1 MSELSTLLGTTGALP
16 SRPEGAGELEE
27 ALRVVPGVLER
38 LRRGYAEIEA
48 RAERVEREL
57 VLTNAELERKVDQLD
72 ALKRHLEA
80 VLESLPNGVIERD
93 PQGRI
98 VRVNAAVQRILGLPT
113 GELVGRREHP
123 HLPEPA
129 ADGQPRE
136 VARADGERLV
146 LASHYASVL
155 RADGTAAGSVEILD
169 DRTEASTLT
178 ERLHAADKMAALG
191 TLTAGVAHEI
201 RNPLNAVRGFAD
213 LLRKTLRESAVDA
226 RLCSWADCIV
236 SGAGEMDAIVEN
248 MLTFGSPERLR
259 LETID
264 PAELLREAL
273 EAART
278 GEDLHDDFTV
288 ELRCD
293 APSFGGDRLKLRQAL
308 RNLIENGLGV
318 QGAGARLVVRASLEG
333 SEIVLSVAD
342 AGPGIPAELAARVFD
357 PFFTTRADGT
367 GLGLALVATIA
378 RLHGGRAEVS
388 PVPSLLGGAEVFLR
402 LPHPSARGPESSS
415 CHRQETEQS

>member
-1 MSELSTLLGTTGALP
+1 MSELSAIRAAVPSGTQ
-16 SRPEGAGELEE
+16 GAGELEE

-93 PQGRI
+93 PEGRI
-98 VRVNAAVQRILGLPT
+98 VRVNAAVQRILGLPAS
-113 GELVGRREHP
+113 ELVGRREHP
-123 HLPEPA
+123 YLPRPA
-129 ADGQPRE
+129 GDGQPRA
-136 VARADGERLV
+136 VARPDGERLV
-146 LASHYASVL
+146 LASHYAGVL
-155 RADGTAAGSVEILD
+155 RADGTAAGSLEILD
-169 DRTEASTLT
+169 DRTEASTLA

-191 TLTAGVAHEI
+191 TLAAGVAHEI
-201 RNPLNAVRGFAD
+201 RNPLNAVKGFAD
-213 LLRKTLRESAVDA
+213 LLRRTLQDGDVDP
-226 RLCSWADCIV
+226 RFRSWADCIV
-236 SGAGEMDAIVEN
+236 TGAGEMDAIVEN

-259 LETID
+259 VETID

-278 GEDLHDDFTV
+278 GQELHDDFSV
-288 ELRCD
+288 ELRCQ
-293 APSFGGDRLKLRQAL
+293 APSFAGDRLKLRQAL

-318 QGAGARLVVRASLEG
+318 QGPGARLLVRATLEG
-333 SEIVLSVAD
+333 SEVVLAVAD

-388 PVPSLLGGAEVFLR
+388 PVPSPLGGAEVLLR
-402 LPHPSARGPESSS
+402 LPRPSATGPEHSS
-415 CHRQETEQS
+415 